1 MKNALTASSLVALA
15 ASASAPALADWKG
28 KVEAGVVFA
37 RGNTETTTANGK
49 LDMANELDQWKH
61 SAYLAA
67 LYAES
72 ENSVTNELEA
82 SAERYEA
89 RWQSDYKI
97 TPRAYWFGGLRYE
110 RDEFSGFDYQASLT
124 SGIGYR
130 FIDSEAT
137 KFYGQAGIGYRQS
150 QDRLTREKEDE
161 LVYRGDLG
169 FERRL
174 TANTKL
180 TDKLIVEAGS
190 TNTFAGNDLALEVKM
205 SERFG
210 LSLGYGVRYNSDPP
224 PGLESTDT
232 LMTVNLSYS
241 F

>member
-1 MKNALTASSLVALA
+1 MRAKTVFVLLPFAVLLVG
-15 ASASAPALADWKG
+15 SPAMAEWKG
-28 KVEAGVVFA
+28 KAEAGVVLA

-49 LDMANELDQWKH
+49 LDVANELEKWKH
-61 SAYLAA
+61 AALLTA
-67 LYAES
+67 LYAQS
-72 ENSVTNELEA
+72 EDSVTDELET
-82 SAERYEA
+82 SAQRYEA
-89 RWQSDYKI
+89 RWQSDYKF
-97 TPRAYWFGGLRYE
+97 TPRAFWFGGLRYE

-124 SGIGYR
+124 AGLGYR
-130 FIDSEAT
+130 FIDTDRT
-137 KFYGQAGIGYRQS
+137 KFYGQAGVGYRQL
-150 QDRLTREKEDE
+150 QDSLTGEKDDE
-161 LVYRGDLG
+161 VVYRGDLG
-169 FERRL
+169 FERVL

-232 LMTVNLSYS
+232 LTTVNLAYS

>member
-1 MKNALTASSLVALA
+1 MKTAVIPALIAGLA
-15 ASASAPALADWKG
+15 AASPAMANWQG
-28 KVEAGVVFA
+28 KVEAGIVFS
-37 RGNTETTTANGK
+37 RGNTETTTGNGK
-49 LDMANELDQWKH
+49 LDMANELDDWKH

-72 ENSVTNELEA
+72 ENSLTNERE
-82 SAERYEA
+82 STAERYEA
-89 RWQSDYKI
+89 RWQSDYRI

-124 SGIGYR
+124 SGFGYR
-130 FIDSEAT
+130 FIDTKRT
-137 KFYGQAGIGYRQS
+137 KFYGQAGLGYRQM
-150 QDRLTREKEDE
+150 QDRITREKEDE

-169 FERRL
+169 FEREL

-210 LSLGYGVRYNSDPP
+210 LSVGYGVRYNSDPP

-232 LMTVNLSYS
+232 LMTVNLGYS

>member
-1 MKNALTASSLVALA
+1 MKTALVTSFLVAIMVA
-15 ASASAPALADWKG
+15 TPAMADWTG
-28 KVEAGVVFA
+28 KAEAGVVFS

-49 LDMANELDQWKH
+49 LDVANELDKWKH
-61 SAYLAA
+61 SAFLAA

-72 ENSVTNELEA
+72 ENSLTSELET

-89 RWQSDYKI
+89 RWQSDYKF

-124 SGIGYR
+124 TGIGYR
-130 FIDSEAT
+130 FIDTERT
-137 KFYGQAGIGYRQS
+137 KFYGQAGVGYRQLKDS
-150 QDRLTREKEDE
+150 LSGEKDDE
-161 LVYRGDLG
+161 IIYRGDLG
-169 FERRL
+169 FEQQL

-180 TDKLIVEAGS
+180 TDKLIVEAGA

-232 LMTVNLSYS
+232 LMTVNLTYS

>member
-49 LDMANELDQWKH
+49 LDMANELDQWRH

-124 SGIGYR
+124 SGFGYR

-174 TANTKL
+174 TAN
-180 TDKLIVEAGS
+180 IS
-190 TNTFAGNDLALEVKM
+190 SPTN
-205 SERFG
+205 
-210 LSLGYGVRYNSDPP
+210 
-224 PGLESTDT
+224 
-232 LMTVNLSYS
+232 
-241 F
+241 

>member
-1 MKNALTASSLVALA
+1 MKNLPIAILVVVAAA
-15 ASASAPALADWKG
+15 ASPAMAEWKG
-28 KVEAGVVFA
+28 KAEAGIVFS

-49 LDMANELDQWKH
+49 LDMASDLDRWKH

-72 ENSVTNELEA
+72 EDSVTNELET
-82 SAERYEA
+82 SAERYEG
-89 RWQSDYKI
+89 RWQSDYKFR
-97 TPRAYWFGGLRYE
+97 PRAYWFGGLRYE

-124 SGIGYR
+124 TGLGYR
-130 FIDSEAT
+130 FIDTERT
-137 KFYGQAGIGYRQS
+137 KFYGQAGLGYRQLKDS
-150 QDRLTREKEDE
+150 LTAAKEDE
-161 LVYRGDLG
+161 VVYRGDLG
-169 FERRL
+169 FERQL
-174 TANTKL
+174 TSNTKL
-180 TDKLIVEAGS
+180 TDKLIVEAAAA
-190 TNTFAGNDLALEVKM
+190 NTFAGNDLALEVKM

-232 LMTVNLSYS
+232 LMTVNLGYS

>member
-1 MKNALTASSLVALA
+1 MRVQAVVFLLSFAILLIGP
-15 ASASAPALADWKG
+15 PAMAEWKG
-28 KVEAGVVFA
+28 KAEAGVVLA

-49 LDMANELDQWKH
+49 LDVANELEKWKH
-61 SAYLAA
+61 SALLAA
-67 LYAES
+67 LYAQS
-72 ENSVTNELEA
+72 EDSVTDELET
-82 SAERYEA
+82 SAQRYEA
-89 RWQSDYKI
+89 RWQSDYKF
-97 TPRAYWFGGLRYE
+97 TPRAFWFGGLRYE

-124 SGIGYR
+124 TGLGYR
-130 FIDSEAT
+130 FIDTDRT
-137 KFYGQAGIGYRQS
+137 KFYGQAGVGYRQL
-150 QDRLTREKEDE
+150 QDSLTGEKEDE
-161 LVYRGDLG
+161 VVYRGDLG
-169 FERRL
+169 FERVL

-224 PGLESTDT
+224 TGLESTDT
-232 LMTVNLSYS
+232 LTTVNLSYS